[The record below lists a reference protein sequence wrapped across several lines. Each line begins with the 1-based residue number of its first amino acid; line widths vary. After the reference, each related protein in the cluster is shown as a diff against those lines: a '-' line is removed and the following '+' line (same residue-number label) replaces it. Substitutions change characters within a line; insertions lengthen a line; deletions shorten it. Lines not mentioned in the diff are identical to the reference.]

1 MSKTP
6 VKLSTV
12 KPSAAKAEAAKAM
25 LATDDDLPVR
35 VNVEIPA
42 SARKKLKQY
51 CLDHDKTIS
60 DVLRD
65 FIATLP
71 E

>member
-1 MSKTP
+1 MSKVP
-6 VKLSTV
+6 AKLTIA

-25 LATDDDLPVR
+25 LATDDLPVR
-35 VNVEIPA
+35 VNVEIPT
-42 SARKKLKQY
+42 SVRKKLKQY